1 MHYELYVELM
11 FYPYY
16 LDAEALQRLA
26 VILSVLQVANVML
39 AQVMSVLQ
47 QPAYKHS
54 LVLQGMRDLLQETVT
69 AAAPAAATA
78 HNSSQ
83 RDRQHT
89 HGALLSQCEAL
100 CVPVVY

>member
-1 MHYELYVELM
+1 M
-11 FYPYY
+11 
-16 LDAEALQRLA
+16 
-26 VILSVLQVANVML
+26 LQVANVML

-47 QPAYKHS
+47 QPAHRSS

-83 RDRQHT
+83 QQQQQQQHT
-89 HGALLSQCEAL
+89 TGALLLQRL
-100 CVPVVY
+100 

>member
-1 MHYELYVELM
+1 M
-11 FYPYY
+11 
-16 LDAEALQRLA
+16 
-26 VILSVLQVANVML
+26 LQVADVML

-47 QPAYKHS
+47 QPAHKGS

-83 RDRQHT
+83 QQQLHT
-89 HGALLSQCEAL
+89 AGAMLLLKLYNCMYQTVQA
-100 CVPVVY
+100 Y